1 MTGGGAETVGKQTGT
16 GGRVEVL
23 VASTPYDTLTRNHLV
38 AWRADSALTSCRAYA
53 SQTRLMATLAD
64 KGDSQVES
72 FRTLQAFSCSVSYVA
87 VGIGSCD
94 TGKSHRVVLQMYWT

>member
-1 MTGGGAETVGKQTGT
+1 MTGSGADTVGRHTGT

-38 AWRADSALTSCRAYA
+38 AWRADIALSAYWAYA

-64 KGDSQVES
+64 EGDSQVES
-72 FRTLQAFSCSVSYVA
+72 FRTLQALTCSVSYVA
-87 VGIGSCD
+87 VKIGSCD
-94 TGKSHRVVLQMYWT
+94 TGKSHRVVLLMHRT